1 MVNPVTLQYL
11 AANSNRSL
19 YFVAVGFVASALNFG
34 RSTSK
39 FGLPP
44 RSLSVLSWMSLGL
57 MRITMS
63 TVGLPITVAL
73 ANMTFMENE
82 VNHLA
87 MKVTLA
93 LPFTQVDSM
102 ESRLHVC
109 W

>member
-57 MRITMS
+57 MRM
-63 TVGLPITVAL
+63 AL